1 LIANCSGAVH
11 TIGGMELGSNEGVSL
26 FTEAGFRQR
35 AAGRLHEAPADAV
48 FDPRTGRTWSRGDWD
63 LNPELLADF
72 AVMPPPRPA
81 AVLIPV
87 IAREELTVLLTQRT
101 EVLQTHAGQIAFP
114 GGKIEESDA
123 SATEAALREAEEEI
137 SLDRRLVE
145 PLGFL
150 DGYRTGTGFM
160 VTPVVAL
167 VRPGFTTSPDPN
179 EVADVFEVPLR
190 FLMDAANHQKHSRE
204 WRGRQRSYYAM
215 PYQDRYI
222 WGATAAMLKN
232 MHERLFER

>member
-1 LIANCSGAVH
+1 
-11 TIGGMELGSNEGVSL
+11 MEPGSNDSL
-26 FTEAGFRQR
+26 SPFTEAGFRQR
-35 AAGRLHEAPADAV
+35 AAVRLHPAPSDAV
-48 FDPRTGRTWSRGDWD
+48 FDPRSGRAWGRGDWD

-87 IAREELTVLLTQRT
+87 IGHEDVTVLLTLRT
-101 EVLQTHAGQIAFP
+101 DALQTHAGQIAFP
-114 GGKIEESDA
+114 GGKIESSDA
-123 SATEAALREAEEEI
+123 SAIDAALREAEEEI
-137 SLDRRLVE
+137 ALDRAFVE
-145 PLGFL
+145 PLGYL
-150 DGYRTGTGFM
+150 DNYRTGTGFM

-167 VRPGFTTSPDPN
+167 VSPGFAIRPDPS

-190 FLMDAANHQKHSRE
+190 FLMDTANHQKHARE

-215 PYQDRYI
+215 PYQGRYI

-232 MHERLFER
+232 LHERLFE

>member
-1 LIANCSGAVH
+1 
-11 TIGGMELGSNEGVSL
+11 MELGSNETASP

-35 AAGRLHEAPADAV
+35 AASRLHATPSDAV
-48 FDPRTGRTWSRGDWD
+48 FDPRTGRTWGRGDWE

-81 AVLIPV
+81 AVLIAV
-87 IAREELTVLLTQRT
+87 VAHDELTVLLTLRT
-101 EVLQTHAGQIAFP
+101 DALQTHAGQIAFP
-114 GGKIEESDA
+114 GGKIEASDA

-137 SLDRRLVE
+137 ALDRRFVE
-145 PLGFL
+145 PLGYL
-150 DGYRTGTGFM
+150 DSYRTGTGFM

-167 VRPGFTTSPDPN
+167 VRPGFAVKPDPN

-190 FLMDAANHQKHSRE
+190 FLMDASNHQKHSRE

-215 PYQDRYI
+215 PYQGRYI

-232 MHERLFER
+232 LHERLFER